1 MTVLK
6 TKSDSGIT
14 VAMTGRL
21 DTTTAPELEAELT
34 DELSAVKELVFDL
47 SGLEYV
53 SSAGLRV
60 FLMTQKQMNRQ
71 GSTMIVKNVAP
82 EIKEVFDLTGFSD
95 FLTIQ

>member
-1 MTVLK
+1 MTVPK
-6 TKSDSGIT
+6 IKSDSGIT

-21 DTTTAPELEAELT
+21 DTTTAPELEAELA
-34 DELSAVKELVFDL
+34 DELSAVKELVVDL

>member
-6 TKSDSGIT
+6 IKSDSGIT

-21 DTTTAPELEAELT
+21 DTTTAPELEAELA